1 MAPQTLAARMD
12 SLEARVTLLEQL
24 PARLDALAL
33 QVSQLRDEMRSEF
46 SAVCGDIQAGDEET
60 RRSLRDEIRTG
71 DEETRRSLRDEIR
84 TGDEETRRSLRDEIR
99 TGDEETRRSLRDE
112 IRTGD
117 EETRRTLR
125 DEIRA
130 GLAEVMTH
138 ARVLHED
145 QKATIALIAERLQ
158 SLTESR
164 GSS

>member
-24 PARLDALAL
+24 PARVNALAL

-46 SAVCGDIQAGDEET
+46 SAVRGDVQAGDEET
-60 RRSLRDEIRTG
+60 RHALRDEIRAG
-71 DEETRRSLRDEIR
+71 DEETRR
-84 TGDEETRRSLRDEIR
+84 T
-99 TGDEETRRSLRDE
+99 LRDE

-125 DEIRA
+125 DEIRT

-138 ARVLHED
+138 ARGLHEEQRAEGFD
-145 QKATIALIAERLQ
+145 Q
-158 SLTESR
+158 
-164 GSS
+164 